1 MESASRWSRLQDG
14 VGFKVAPTRADMPE
28 TMRAILVLAAMA
40 LLCATAA
47 TAGPPIYKWVDADG
61 HTHFTQD
68 LGQVPPQHRKA
79 AQLSVHRVRTR
90 DVQTFEQAPAK
101 SVRATTRGSARGAQ
115 LEIPFEMRG
124 SAMWVYV
131 KVNDRVTAPFIVDTG
146 ASDVAI
152 PAHVATRA
160 GITVTADTPHA
171 TYQTANGMVRK
182 PIVHVDSIQVGDA
195 RVEGVRSSVSDN
207 MPVGLLGGTFFNN
220 FTFQIDA
227 ATQMIT
233 LRPNP
238 LVRGGIPEQQ
248 WRQRFRDVHR
258 RITRVRS
265 YLDNNMLTD
274 ESRVQELER
283 KHAAFEVELEALE
296 QEADLAGVPQ
306 AWRTD

>member
-1 MESASRWSRLQDG
+1 
-14 VGFKVAPTRADMPE
+14 
-28 TMRAILVLAAMA
+28 MRAILLLAIMAVLSASPAA
-40 LLCATAA
+40 
-47 TAGPPIYKWVDADG
+47 AGSAIYKWVDAEG

-79 AQLSVHRVRTR
+79 AQLSVHRVRTHE
-90 DVQTFEQAPAK
+90 VQTFEDSGPAK
-101 SVRATTRGSARGAQ
+101 SAGVQTRRYAKGSV
-115 LEIPFEMRG
+115 LTIPFEMRG

-152 PAHVATRA
+152 PAHVASRA
-160 GITVTADTPHA
+160 GIAVTADTPHA
-171 TYQTANGMVRK
+171 TYQTANGLVRK

-227 ATQMIT
+227 AAQMIT

-238 LVRGGIPEQQ
+238 LVRGGMPQQQ
-248 WRQRFRDVHR
+248 WRERFRDVHR
-258 RITRVRS
+258 RLAKVTNYLDTNILTDASRVR
-265 YLDNNMLTD
+265 
-274 ESRVQELER
+274 QLER
-283 KHAAFEVELEALE
+283 KQAAFELELENLE
-296 QEADLAGVPQ
+296 GEADLAGVPQ
-306 AWRTD
+306 AWRTE

>member
-1 MESASRWSRLQDG
+1 
-14 VGFKVAPTRADMPE
+14 
-28 TMRAILVLAAMA
+28 MRATLLLAVCLGVFGIAPA
-40 LLCATAA
+40 F
-47 TAGPPIYKWVDADG
+47 AGSEIYKWVDADG

-79 AQLSVHRVRTR
+79 AELSVHRVRTR
-90 DVQTFEQAPAK
+90 DVQTFEEAPPAR
-101 SVRATTRGSARGAQ
+101 SVRTRTRGAARGGALQ
-115 LEIPFEMRG
+115 IPFEMRG

-152 PAHVATRA
+152 PDHVASRA
-160 GITVTADTPHA
+160 GITIDADTPHA
-171 TYQTANGMVRK
+171 TYQTANGLVRK

-227 ATQMIT
+227 ATQLIT

-238 LVRGGIPEQQ
+238 LVRGGMPRRQ
-248 WRQRFRDVHR
+248 WRERFKDVHR
-258 RITRVRS
+258 RLARVTNYLENNLLTDASRVRQ
-265 YLDNNMLTD
+265 LEQKQAAFAL
-274 ESRVQELER
+274 ELES
-283 KHAAFEVELEALE
+283 LEE
-296 QEADLAGVPQ
+296 EADLAGVPQ
-306 AWRTD
+306 AWRTE

>member
-1 MESASRWSRLQDG
+1 
-14 VGFKVAPTRADMPE
+14 
-28 TMRAILVLAAMA
+28 MRAILLLAVTMVVLAATPA
-40 LLCATAA
+40 S
-47 TAGPPIYKWVDADG
+47 AGSAIYKWVDADG

-90 DVQTFEQAPAK
+90 DVQTFEASGPAK
-101 SVRATTRGSARGAQ
+101 SGGVRTRGYAKGGV

-152 PAHVATRA
+152 PAHVANRA
-160 GITVTADTPHA
+160 GITVTEDTPHA
-171 TYQTANGMVRK
+171 TYQTANGLVRK

-227 ATQMIT
+227 AAQMIT

-238 LVRGGIPEQQ
+238 LVRGGMPQQQ
-248 WRQRFRDVHR
+248 WRERFRDVHR
-258 RITRVRS
+258 RIAKVTNYLDTNILTDASRVR
-265 YLDNNMLTD
+265 
-274 ESRVQELER
+274 QLE
-283 KHAAFEVELEALE
+283 KKQAAFEVELENLE
-296 QEADLAGVPQ
+296 DEADLAGVPQ
-306 AWRTD
+306 AWRTE